1 MLQLYGGMRI
11 LSGSKQNSIHI
22 LVRNFI
28 MYIDRILK
36 GFVKFE
42 IFVHLSKA
50 FSAVKKSVSVQ
61 KGKYKARSPKGT
73 NITNIFDQ
81 PVEAESIAWVSS
93 WPVSLPQGS
102 HLK

>member
-50 FSAVKKSVSVQ
+50 FSAVKKALAC
-61 KGKYKARSPKGT
+61 KKANIRHDHRKEQILQISLT
-73 NITNIFDQ
+73 N
-81 PVEAESIAWVSS
+81 P
-93 WPVSLPQGS
+93 
-102 HLK
+102 